1 MYDAVTAADFS
12 HFVSWP
18 SITLHLRA
26 RGFARLTS
34 PPRNGERLL
43 LETPRQVVEDGFASL
58 NVCGPAKRPGR
69 GTRLE
74 ALDEEFEEDAD
85 PGGARTAARG

>member
-1 MYDAVTAADFS
+1 MHDAVTAADFS

-26 RGFARLTS
+26 PGFCPSYKSAAQWRAS
-34 PPRNGERLL
+34 VEM
-43 LETPRQVVEDGFASL
+43 PRQVVEDGFASL
-58 NVCGPAKRPGR
+58 SVRDPDKRPGR

-74 ALDEEFEEDAD
+74 AIDEEFEEDAD
-85 PGGARTAARG
+85 PSGARTTARG